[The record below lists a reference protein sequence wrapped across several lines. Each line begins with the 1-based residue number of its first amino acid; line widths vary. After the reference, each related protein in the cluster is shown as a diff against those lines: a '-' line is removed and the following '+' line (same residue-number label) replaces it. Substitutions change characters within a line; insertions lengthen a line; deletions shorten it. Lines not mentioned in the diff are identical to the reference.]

1 MQLHNRESLNLRS
14 MVCLQAEMDRY
25 GKGMEIK
32 RMKRRTIS
40 GAAVLLAIT
49 FMTGCGNAIP
59 ELNDQQQELVV
70 EYAAGMALKYDVNRE
85 SKLVELTLE
94 QEETDPAPADET
106 PEQEA
111 VPDTEKAGEADTN
124 EDQQQ
129 EALPDVA
136 VIDNTQSTSIEAF
149 LNLDSVTFTYTGCE
163 TYDFYPDQNQEE
175 FYFVMNATQGNK
187 LLVLKFMAENISGTE
202 AVLDMNQSETRYKL
216 MVNGERKNAL
226 TTMLLND
233 LAYYQGTIAPGESV
247 ELVLVCEVSSEQ
259 AEMTPTLELTMKNVE
274 NTATISLN

>member
-1 MQLHNRESLNLRS
+1 M
-14 MVCLQAEMDRY
+14 
-25 GKGMEIK
+25 
-32 RMKRRTIS
+32 
-40 GAAVLLAIT
+40 LLAIT

-202 AVLDMNQSETRYKL
+202 AVLDMNQSETRYTL

>member
-1 MQLHNRESLNLRS
+1 VQLHNRESLNLRS

-202 AVLDMNQSETRYKL
+202 AVLDMNQSETRYTL

>member
-94 QEETDPAPADET
+94 QETDPAPADET

-202 AVLDMNQSETRYKL
+202 AVLDMNQSETRYTL